1 MTITIDKRFLG
12 LFALMCILHVA
23 SLWTDISRFF
33 SASSVVPIPDQNRA
47 TVTITPETLDQWKQ
61 ATKAKQQIVQTDQ
74 TGKQEKPDD
83 SAFLGEKDMSF
94 DRQTIARKVD
104 VFNRAGKGSNTTAD
118 NRANQAAKQIQKAQ
132 DKLMKKALK
141 DLKLSDLGMAAASM
155 PLPEK
160 QPASA
165 GQKGIRNG
173 DANSRGV
180 SSTNDYVEHVGLGDF
195 TQLNTV
201 EYKYYGFFH
210 RIRQKLEQFWGQSLK
225 EKADALYKSGRRIPA
240 SDMYTT
246 ALMITLDS
254 EGQIVKVQVK
264 SSSGVRELDEAATE
278 SFNKAGPFPNPP
290 RDMLVNGRTTIEW
303 GFVVQS

>member
-1 MTITIDKRFLG
+1 MTITIDRRLLA
-12 LFALMCILHVA
+12 LFALVLTLHVA
-23 SLWTDISRFF
+23 GFWTNISQFF
-33 SASSVVPIPDQNRA
+33 AVTYKAPPLMEDRA
-47 TVTITPETLDQWKQ
+47 TITISPEVLDQWKQ
-61 ATKAKQQIVQTDQ
+61 AAAAQKQQIVQTDQ
-74 TGKQEKPDD
+74 TGRQEKPKN

-104 VFNRAGKGSNTTAD
+104 VFNKAGKGSTTAD
-118 NRANQAAKQIQKAQ
+118 TSKSENQPSKAER
-132 DKLMKKALK
+132 KLMESALK
-141 DLKLSDLGMAAASM
+141 NLKLSDLGTMAASQ
-155 PLPEK
+155 PVPEWR
-160 QPASA
+160 PANA
-165 GQKGIRNG
+165 KKGINTG
-173 DANSRGV
+173 DAKSQGV
-180 SSTNDYVEHVGLGDF
+180 SSTNDYIEHVGLGDF

-201 EYKYYGFFH
+201 EFKYYGFFH

-246 ALMITLDS
+246 SLMITLDA

-264 SSSGVRELDEAATE
+264 SSSGVRELDDAATE

-303 GFVVQS
+303 GFVVKS